1 MDAKDECTYR
11 EKFAKTC
18 KLRKSTWPVLYT
30 HTSENP
36 TPAPL
41 QIMGKID
48 TVVESKERIIPAT
61 FYVIKG
67 NTKTEPLLSYDTAEK
82 LRIIMYYFW
91 CRNKHR
97 SNRKIGQRPI

>member
-1 MDAKDECTYR
+1 MASVVHSY
-11 EKFAKTC
+11 
-18 KLRKSTWPVLYT
+18 

-82 LRIIMYYFW
+82 IKNHHVLFLVP
-91 CRNKHR
+91 
-97 SNRKIGQRPI
+97 Q